1 MTLSHADGE
10 TGAPSSLYERKEP
23 ALEQSGQEAPGP
35 GGWATALR
43 ATPSPEA
50 SLGRTRRASTRRAA
64 CGPVQDLLSAH
75 TGAHPARTWLPPSVC
90 WCRSSAQRGPR
101 EQGLC

>member
-10 TGAPSSLYERKEP
+10 TEGTRPGAVWAGGPGPWGVGHSSRGHPASQGLSGKDLQSLRQAGCLGASPEP
-23 ALEQSGQEAPGP
+23 ALRPHRCPSSQD
-35 GGWATALR
+35 TA
-43 ATPSPEA
+43 A
-50 SLGRTRRASTRRAA
+50 
-64 CGPVQDLLSAH
+64 LL
-75 TGAHPARTWLPPSVC
+75 C